1 MTADKE
7 AVIEAMRRAIPAIVL
22 AALPRHLAVPTGRC
36 LTTTRVGLETL
47 RYFGIDSRPLVTQ
60 SVAANA
66 AWVAWQASGAGGEM
80 PDEAWSVASG
90 FVPSEGPGLNAH
102 VVLLVGDELLDLDAG
117 AAARPPRGIHVA
129 PTERLPWDPE
139 HGASRDLE
147 EGGVL
152 VYLPHPH
159 PPQFKHTPDW
169 RDATALAG
177 PVIRIVRAAVEG
189 EEVEGEVHVHG

>member
-7 AVIEAMRRAIPAIVL
+7 AVIKAMRRAIPAIVL
-22 AALPRHLAVPTGRC
+22 AAIPRHLPVPKGRC

-60 SVAANA
+60 SLAANS
-66 AWVAWQASGAGGEM
+66 AWVEWQASEAGGEM
-80 PDEAWSVASG
+80 PDEAWSVAVG
-90 FVPSEGPGLNAH
+90 FSRGETKGIDAH

-117 AAARPPRGIHVA
+117 QAARPQRGIHVA

-147 EGGVL
+147 EDGVL

-159 PPQFKHTPDW
+159 PPQFKQALDW
-169 RDATALAG
+169 QRAPRLVG

-189 EEVEGEVHVHG
+189 EEAEGEIRVHG